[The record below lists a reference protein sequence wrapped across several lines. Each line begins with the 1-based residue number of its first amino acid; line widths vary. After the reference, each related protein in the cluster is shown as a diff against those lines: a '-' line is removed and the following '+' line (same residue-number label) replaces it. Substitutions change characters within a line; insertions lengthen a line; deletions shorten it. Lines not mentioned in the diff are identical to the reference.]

1 MTVAIFPSEADATV
15 VSDIVSVAVVK
26 KKCVLSKIVDGTF
39 LTKSFLPKTLSD
51 FGKN

>member
-26 KKCVLSKIVDGTF
+26 KCVLNKIVDGTF